1 MSKPIVVFVLG
12 GPGSGKGTQS
22 EKIVEKFG
30 FAHFSA
36 GDLLRAEVAS
46 GSPHGTMISEMIKA
60 GKIVPSSVTVGLLKK
75 AIETSPRK
83 KILIDGFPRSAENN
97 GAWEQQMNAVV
108 DMRFVLFFD
117 CPEET
122 MLQRLLHRGETSG
135 RTDDNIE
142 SIKKR
147 FATFRNESIPVVE
160 YYEKQGKVRR
170 IDASESPETVF
181 EKVSKFFEQL

>member
-122 MLQRLLHRGETSG
+122 MLQRLLHRSG
-135 RTDDNIE
+135 PVTRTGAHGVVQ
-142 SIKKR
+142 IKKR

-170 IDASESPETVF
+170 VRNTLAF
-181 EKVSKFFEQL
+181 